1 MSQEEKE
8 FEIEDTN
15 IINVIIKLAST
26 NKARLETVCREFYTF
41 ASDSHDVKMEKLPTA
56 TATITTRKS
65 PCGEGT
71 NTWARYKMHVS
82 QRMFEVSVG
91 QNMLARMADY
101 LKKSN
106 VEVTLT
112 IKN

>member
-1 MSQEEKE
+1 MNNDEKE
-8 FEIEDTN
+8 FETTDTN
-15 IINVIIKLAST
+15 VIDVMIKLAST
-26 NKARLETVCREFYTF
+26 NKHRLESVCKEFYNF
-41 ASDSHDVKMEKLPTA
+41 ASANVDIQMTKLPTA

-71 NTWARYKMHVS
+71 NTWARYKMHVC

-91 QNMLARMADY
+91 QSLLAKMADF

-106 VEVTLT
+106 VEVTLS